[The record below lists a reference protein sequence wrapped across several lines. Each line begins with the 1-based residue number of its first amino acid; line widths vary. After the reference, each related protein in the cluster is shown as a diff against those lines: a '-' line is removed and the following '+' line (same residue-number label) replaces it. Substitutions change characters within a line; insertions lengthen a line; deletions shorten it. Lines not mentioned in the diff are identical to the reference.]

1 MTIQKNTKKQKMFN
15 RNHEVKI
22 SNSPEETFKI
32 AFELASTIKDSC
44 LIGLTGEMGAGKTT
58 FAKGFAE
65 GLGVKELVTSP
76 TFLGISESYSGRFP
90 FIHMDFYKKV
100 IPKNLIEYFQK
111 NKGVILIEW
120 VDNFELVFKE
130 KLNLDINVL
139 IQYLNDKEGLILE
152 NKREITVENALT

>member
-1 MTIQKNTKKQKMFN
+1 MKIVKK
-15 RNHEVKI
+15 V

-32 AFELASTIKDSC
+32 AFDLASEINEPC
-44 LIGLTGEMGAGKTT
+44 LIGLTGEMGAGKTY

-100 IPKNLIEYFQK
+100 IPANLIEHFQK
-111 NKGVILIEW
+111 NKGVVLIEW
-120 VDNFELVFKE
+120 VDNFEAVFKE
-130 KLNLDINVL
+130 KLKVDISVL
-139 IQYLNDKEGLILE
+139 IQYLKDKEGLILE
-152 NKREITVENALT
+152 NKREIVICHCERYECYNIYSK